1 MFSRSTFFA
10 TLLAIGSIAP
20 VFADVTTEVTQE
32 APSKIAQLWSTLG
45 GLGNIAKITAATTVG
60 LAGGIAIVAAGQC
73 FQDEFDQQAALEIL
87 KTCTGIGFTTGCC
100 VTFLEGVTDSAND
113 CPRKLAHT
121 ERMKTLELKELELK
135 TVSSYK
141 K

>member
-60 LAGGIAIVAAGQC
+60 LAGGIAIVAAGQY
-73 FQDEFDQQAALEIL
+73 FDADMSKETAGIIMAS
-87 KTCTGIGFTTGCC
+87 TGIGFTTGCC